1 MKGYGDT
8 ALPIN
13 NGAEKRSEVALKPV
27 VTVSP
32 LTGDDS
38 ISSAEAAALQVSG
51 SSKGFKV
58 NDTIKVTVTSGLNTS
73 NTYVEDI
80 TLDGSGSWTTAVMD
94 IRGWEGGDVNVE
106 VTGSN
111 DAGQDIGLVTHKA
124 VYLDTIPPAVSA
136 FNITSSNPVQDG
148 EVVTVSIEFSERV
161 KDVTANV
168 GSVGVTFD
176 AGDALRKVWTGRT
189 ATAVGLEANKT
200 ELTATVGSYSDTSD
214 TQPSSPY
221 SQSFRVQPV
230 VTINNV
236 ATNDIIQHGDEDIS
250 AVVISGTTK
259 GMESGAK
266 LSLAVVSKKNGRDV
280 EDSFNTDEIEV
291 LGDGTWSQ
299 TVSFQSWEE
308 AGMSITVSGKNNQN
322 VSASQTKENV
332 LYEDAVTPELL
343 SSGFVMSGSAT
354 DALVHGEAATVTLT
368 FSERVS
374 APEVLLNN
382 QVVTLT
388 GSGPKKEWSGSTP
401 ALILPSGA
409 STAELVVK
417 GYGDTALP
425 INNGAEKRSEVALKP
440 VVTVSPLTGDDS
452 ISSAEAA
459 ALQVSG
465 SSKGF
470 KVNDTIKVTVTS
482 GLNTSNTY
490 VEDIT
495 LDGSGSWTT
504 AVMDIRGWEGGDVN
518 VEVTGSNDAGQDIGL
533 VTHKATYDK

>member
-1 MKGYGDT
+1 
-8 ALPIN
+8 
-13 NGAEKRSEVALKPV
+13 
-27 VTVSP
+27 
-32 LTGDDS
+32 
-38 ISSAEAAALQVSG
+38 
-51 SSKGFKV
+51 
-58 NDTIKVTVTSGLNTS
+58 
-73 NTYVEDI
+73 
-80 TLDGSGSWTTAVMD
+80 
-94 IRGWEGGDVNVE
+94 
-106 VTGSN
+106 
-111 DAGQDIGLVTHKA
+111 
-124 VYLDTIPPAVSA
+124 
-136 FNITSSNPVQDG
+136 
-148 EVVTVSIEFSERV
+148 
-161 KDVTANV
+161 
-168 GSVGVTFD
+168 
-176 AGDALRKVWTGRT
+176 
-189 ATAVGLEANKT
+189 
-200 ELTATVGSYSDTSD
+200 
-214 TQPSSPY
+214 
-221 SQSFRVQPV
+221 
-230 VTINNV
+230 
-236 ATNDIIQHGDEDIS
+236 
-250 AVVISGTTK
+250 
-259 GMESGAK
+259 
-266 LSLAVVSKKNGRDV
+266 
-280 EDSFNTDEIEV
+280 
-291 LGDGTWSQ
+291 GTWSQ

-533 VTHKATYDK
+533 V